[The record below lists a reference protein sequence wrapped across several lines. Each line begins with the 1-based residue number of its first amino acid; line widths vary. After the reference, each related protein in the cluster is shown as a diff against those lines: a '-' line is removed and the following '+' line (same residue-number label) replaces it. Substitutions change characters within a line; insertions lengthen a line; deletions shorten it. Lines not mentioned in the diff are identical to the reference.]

1 MTHDAAKLDAREQ
14 HVRIPSPHRGRSLF
28 LRDLTPSAETA
39 TERRVVLYVQGG
51 RFAAADGWPAPADH
65 AMRCRRIRVIRDYG
79 MHDRAEA
86 PQYHPPLDA
95 ARPR

>member
-1 MTHDAAKLDAREQ
+1 MDRELMTHDAAKLDAREQ

-51 RFAAADGWPAPADH
+51 R
-65 AMRCRRIRVIRDYG
+65 
-79 MHDRAEA
+79 
-86 PQYHPPLDA
+86 PLDA